1 MELAA
6 GSAQVRSPRFRV
18 SETVARRIAVLGL
31 ISLLTALA
39 VYPLGMLFFGSI
51 HSAPPGMVGK
61 FDLEGY
67 RQVLTAE
74 NLQILLNTVWISLI
88 KTALSLGLAVLLAW
102 IVARTDTPGSRVLEI
117 LITLPFFLPPIL
129 TAMAWGML
137 GNPSVGVINTAWRWL
152 SGSDEPLV
160 NVYSFGGVI
169 WHMMQYSTAFLFLL
183 LVDVF
188 RAMDP
193 ALEEASRMSGA
204 GRLQTFYRVT
214 LALMLP
220 ALTSAFILSFIRG
233 VESFESPLF
242 FGTPA
247 GVKVITTEIY
257 EAITSRA
264 TPDYQYATALSFV
277 VMALMSLLIV
287 AQWRLLGNRGFHTVT
302 GKGFKPV
309 LVKLGPWR
317 WATFGLCILFFI
329 VTVLLPVGQLV
340 AGSLFRF
347 FGFYSWDAITLQHY
361 AAVFQDDML
370 WRAIR
375 NTMLLGLFGATATMI
390 LGGLVAY
397 VTVYTKWM
405 GRRVI
410 EALAWLP
417 WMMPG
422 IVLGIGFLWA
432 FAYLPGPL
440 QVYGTI
446 WALLIAYIT
455 LGTPVS
461 VRIMSSSFV
470 QLSRDLDE
478 CSRVHGASF
487 LQTFWR
493 ILIALVWPSFA
504 IGWVLVF
511 FGIMRE
517 LSASILLYSAG
528 TEVLSIALL
537 KLWNAGQQEQ
547 VSVLGLLMVLLV
559 VFFRMLQLFVSHRQ
573 GLKYSQS

>member
-1 MELAA
+1 MDLTAA
-6 GSAQVRSPRFRV
+6 PAPAQPMRARV
-18 SETVARRIAVLGL
+18 SEATVRRIAVLGL
-31 ISLLTALA
+31 ISLLSALA

-51 HSAPPGMVGK
+51 HSAPPGMQGE
-61 FDLEGY
+61 FSLEGY
-67 RQVLTAE
+67 RQVLSSE
-74 NLQILLNTVWISLI
+74 NVHILLNTIWISLI
-88 KTALSLGLAVLLAW
+88 KTTLSLALAVLLAW
-102 IVARTDTPGSRVLEI
+102 IVARTDTPGARVLEI

-137 GNPSVGVINTAWRWL
+137 GNPTVGVVNMAWKWL
-152 SGSDEPLV
+152 SGSDEALV
-160 NVYSFGGVI
+160 NVYSFGGVV

-204 GRLQTFYRVT
+204 GRLQTFRRVT

-257 EAITSRA
+257 ESITSRA
-264 TPDYQYATALSFV
+264 TPDYQYATALSFF
-277 VMALMSLLIV
+277 VMALMCLLIF
-287 AQWRLLGNRGFHTVT
+287 AQWKLLGNRGFHTVT
-302 GKGFKPV
+302 GKGYVPTV
-309 LVKLGPWR
+309 ARLGPWR
-317 WATFGLCILFFI
+317 WLTFAICILFFL
-329 VTVLLPVGQLV
+329 VTVVLPVGQLL
-340 AGSLFRF
+340 AGSMFRF

-361 AAVFQDDML
+361 VAVFEDDLL

-375 NTMLLGLFGATATMI
+375 NTMLLGLIGATATMV
-390 LGGLVAY
+390 LGGMIAY
-397 VTVYTKWM
+397 VTVYTRWA
-405 GRRVI
+405 GRRTI

-432 FAYLPGPL
+432 FAYVPGPF

-455 LGTPVS
+455 LGTPIS
-461 VRIMSSSFV
+461 VRIMSSSFI

-493 ILIALVWPSFA
+493 ILIALAWPAFA

-547 VSVLGLLMVLLV
+547 VSVLGLFMVLLV
-559 VFFRMLQLFVSHRQ
+559 VFFRLVQLMVSHRQ
-573 GLKYSQS
+573 GLKYVRA